1 MGRAAARR
9 ASRSP
14 APPTDLVDNLAALAV
29 IVGTV
34 LVLRGVGLW
43 FTDGL
48 AIVGGLAAAGLAL
61 VWGRAGGP
69 DELMEGTSPLRIA
82 VGVLLVATGF
92 VAFVALTG
100 DFATL
105 GRSLLGALVAAAGLV
120 LLLGPRLAR
129 LAGDLA
135 DERRAR
141 IRSEER
147 AEIATHLH
155 DGVLQTLAL
164 IQRRAGDEREVAALA
179 RRQEREL
186 REWLY
191 GGGRP
196 RSEGSSDA
204 GLASELAFE
213 LGEVEDVHRV
223 RVELVCVGD
232 APLDEG
238 VAALVAAAREA
249 ATNAARHAGVEQVD
263 VYVEVGDDVIEAFVR
278 DRGTGFDPDAV
289 PDDRRGLADSV
300 IGRMQRAG
308 GTRARARHARC
319 RHRGDAAAPE
329 APAVT
334 RRVFLVDDHALFRA
348 GVRAELEGFHEV
360 VGEAG
365 DVEEAVARILATQPE
380 VVLLDVHLPGGGG
393 EQVPARLLP
402 THPELTFLALSVSDA
417 PDDVIRVIRAGARG
431 YVTKSITGDELADA
445 VERVAAGDA
454 VFSPRLA
461 GFVLDAFAGA
471 AVAPHD
477 AELDQLTPRERD
489 VLRLIARGYTYKE
502 IARELFLS
510 VKTIE
515 THVSAVLRKLQ
526 LSNRHELGRWATDRR
541 LL

>member
-1 MGRAAARR
+1 MAPGRRPGFHRMSPRPGRANIDLAMSATVTHRLARQR
-9 ASRSP
+9 EGRLLAGVCVGVARSLRLHPGVVRFGVLLLTLAGGLGAVAYLIAWAVLPLDDEPMPAS
-14 APPTDLVDNLAALAV
+14 PTALIDNLAALAI
-29 IVGTV
+29 IVGAV

-92 VAFVALTG
+92 VVFVALTG

-191 GGGRP
+191 GGGRT
-196 RSEGSSDA
+196 RSEGLSDA

-249 ATNAARHAGVEQVD
+249 STNAARHAGVEQVD
-263 VYVEVGDDVIEAFVR
+263 VYVEVGDELIEAFVR
-278 DRGTGFDPDAV
+278 DRGTGFDPEAV
-289 PDDRRGLADSV
+289 PDDRRGLAESV

-308 GTRARARHARC
+308 GS
-319 RHRGDAAAPE
+319 
-329 APAVT
+329 
-334 RRVFLVDDHALFRA
+334 AL
-348 GVRAELEGFHEV
+348 VRAMPGAGTEV
-360 VGEAG
+360 
-365 DVEEAVARILATQPE
+365 T
-380 VVLLDVHLPGGGG
+380 
-393 EQVPARLLP
+393 
-402 THPELTFLALSVSDA
+402 
-417 PDDVIRVIRAGARG
+417 
-431 YVTKSITGDELADA
+431 
-445 VERVAAGDA
+445 
-454 VFSPRLA
+454 
-461 GFVLDAFAGA
+461 
-471 AVAPHD
+471 
-477 AELDQLTPRERD
+477 
-489 VLRLIARGYTYKE
+489 LRLP
-502 IARELFLS
+502 
-510 VKTIE
+510 
-515 THVSAVLRKLQ
+515 
-526 LSNRHELGRWATDRR
+526 RR
-541 LL
+541 RP